1 MPELSKHRPKFL
13 NLMEIRLP
21 IAGIASI
28 LHRVSG
34 AGLFLMLPLLVYLL
48 QLSLGTPQE
57 FDAFRGIVGH
67 PLVKLFLIGLLW
79 AFLHHFCMGIRVLL
93 LDLHVGIDK
102 ASAALSAK
110 IVLAV
115 SIALTLVLGAKL
127 W

>member
-1 MPELSKHRPKFL
+1 MPELSKQRPKFL

-57 FDAFRGIVGH
+57 FDAFRSIVGH

-93 LDLHVGIDK
+93 LDVHVGIEK

-115 SIALTLVLGAKL
+115 SIALTVVLGVKL